1 MLFQR
6 LFGGAWFDIRGVRM
20 ISSDMLIAFTKV
32 AQNLSVSKAAQ
43 ELSVGKS
50 VVSKRIAQLET
61 HLGATLFSR
70 STRHIALTAAGETY
84 LAHAKQALLELSAG
98 EEMLTALRSDLTG
111 RIRVTAPVSWGQ
123 RILCRKMPEFLRMHP
138 GIELEL
144 VLSDRMMDLAYER
157 MDIAFRWSAL
167 QDNKDLFMKSVTS
180 IEWVLV
186 CAPQYIAAHGEPS
199 TPQALESHLCL
210 FYWREPS
217 DDWWVLK
224 CGHQVSR
231 VKVTGRYHVDSPDAV
246 LEACLQGLGIALL
259 PDYLCADAIQDQRL
273 LKVLPPWTPQ
283 TRFGNQITV
292 MAPPDRMRVRRN
304 KVFMDFVVQALL

>member
-1 MLFQR
+1 
-6 LFGGAWFDIRGVRM
+6 M
-20 ISSDMLIAFTKV
+20 ISSDMLMAFTKV
-32 AQNLSVSKAAQ
+32 AENLSVSKAALA
-43 ELSVGKS
+43 LSVGKS

-84 LAHAKQALLELSAG
+84 LEHAQQALLELSAG
-98 EEMLTALRSDLTG
+98 EERLTALRSDLRG

-123 RILCRKMPEFLRMHP
+123 RILCKKMPEFLRMHP

-157 MDIAFRWSAL
+157 MDVAFRWSSL
-167 QDNKDLFMKSVTS
+167 QDSKELFMKSVST
-180 IEWVLV
+180 IDWVLV

-199 TPQALESHLCL
+199 SPQELEEHLCL

-224 CGHQVSR
+224 SGDQVSR
-231 VKVTGRYHVDSPDAV
+231 VKVSGRYHVDSPDAV

-259 PDYLCADAIQDQRL
+259 PDYLCADAIGDQRL
-273 LKVLPPWTPQ
+273 LKVLPQWIPQ
-283 TRFGNQITV
+283 TRFGNQITL
-292 MAPPDRMRVRRN
+292 MSPPDRMRVRR
-304 KVFMDFVVQALL
+304 KEVFIDFVVNALV

>member
-1 MLFQR
+1 
-6 LFGGAWFDIRGVRM
+6 M
-20 ISSDMLIAFTKV
+20 ISSDMLMAFTKV
-32 AQNLSVSKAAQ
+32 AEHLSVSKAALA
-43 ELSVGKS
+43 LSVGKS

-84 LAHAKQALLELSAG
+84 LEHAQQALLELSAG
-98 EEMLTALRSDLTG
+98 EERLTALRSDLRG

-123 RILCRKMPEFLRMHP
+123 RILCKKMPEFLRMHP

-157 MDIAFRWSAL
+157 MDVAFRWSSL
-167 QDNKDLFMKSVTS
+167 QDSKELFMKSVST
-180 IEWVLV
+180 IDWVLV

-199 TPQALESHLCL
+199 SPQELEEHLCL

-224 CGHQVSR
+224 SGDQVSR
-231 VKVTGRYHVDSPDAV
+231 VKVSGRYHVDSPDAV

-259 PDYLCADAIQDQRL
+259 PDYLCADAIGDQRL
-273 LKVLPPWTPQ
+273 LKVLPQWIPQ
-283 TRFGNQITV
+283 TRFGNQITL
-292 MAPPDRMRVRRN
+292 MSPPDRMRVRR
-304 KVFMDFVVQALL
+304 KEVFIDFVVNALV

>member
-1 MLFQR
+1 
-6 LFGGAWFDIRGVRM
+6 M
-20 ISSDMLIAFTKV
+20 ISSDMLMAFTKV
-32 AQNLSVSKAAQ
+32 AENLSVSKAALA
-43 ELSVGKS
+43 LSVGKS

-84 LAHAKQALLELSAG
+84 LEHAQQALLELSAG
-98 EEMLTALRSDLTG
+98 EERLTALRSDLKG

-123 RILCRKMPEFLRMHP
+123 RILCKKMPEFLRMHP

-157 MDIAFRWSAL
+157 MDVAFRWSSL
-167 QDNKDLFMKSVTS
+167 QDSKELFMKSVST
-180 IEWVLV
+180 IDWVLV

-199 TPQALESHLCL
+199 SPQELEEHLCL

-224 CGHQVSR
+224 SGDQVSR
-231 VKVTGRYHVDSPDAV
+231 VKVSGRYHVDSPDAV

-259 PDYLCADAIQDQRL
+259 PDYLCADAIGDQRL
-273 LKVLPPWTPQ
+273 LKVLPQWIPQ
-283 TRFGNQITV
+283 TRFGNQITL
-292 MAPPDRMRVRRN
+292 MSPPDRMRVRRN
-304 KVFMDFVVQALL
+304 KVFIDFVVNALV

>member
-1 MLFQR
+1 
-6 LFGGAWFDIRGVRM
+6 M
-20 ISSDMLIAFTKV
+20 ISSDMLMAFTKV
-32 AQNLSVSKAAQ
+32 AENLSVSKAALA
-43 ELSVGKS
+43 LSVGKS

-84 LAHAKQALLELSAG
+84 LEHAQQALLELSAG
-98 EEMLTALRSDLTG
+98 EERLTALRSDLRG

-123 RILCRKMPEFLRMHP
+123 RILCKKMPEFLRMHP

-157 MDIAFRWSAL
+157 MDVAFRWSSL
-167 QDNKDLFMKSVTS
+167 QDSKELFMKSVST
-180 IEWVLV
+180 IDWVLV

-199 TPQALESHLCL
+199 SPQELEEHLCL

-224 CGHQVSR
+224 SGDQVSR
-231 VKVTGRYHVDSPDAV
+231 VKVSGRYHVDSPDAV

-259 PDYLCADAIQDQRL
+259 PDYLCADAIGDQRL
-273 LKVLPPWTPQ
+273 LKVLPQWIPQ
-283 TRFGNQITV
+283 TRFGNQITL
-292 MAPPDRMRVRRN
+292 MSPPDRMRVRRN
-304 KVFMDFVVQALL
+304 KVFIDFVVNALV

>member
-1 MLFQR
+1 
-6 LFGGAWFDIRGVRM
+6 M
-20 ISSDMLIAFTKV
+20 ISSDMLLAFTKV
-32 AQNLSVSKAAQ
+32 AENLSVSKAALA
-43 ELSVGKS
+43 LSVGKS

-84 LAHAKQALLELSAG
+84 LEHAQQALLELSAG
-98 EEMLTALRSDLTG
+98 EERLTALRSDLKG

-123 RILCRKMPEFLRMHP
+123 RILCKKMPEFLRMHP

-157 MDIAFRWSAL
+157 MDVAFRWSSL
-167 QDNKDLFMKSVTS
+167 QDSKELFMKSVST
-180 IEWVLV
+180 IDWVLV

-199 TPQALESHLCL
+199 SPQELEDHLCL

-224 CGHQVSR
+224 SGDQVSR
-231 VKVTGRYHVDSPDAV
+231 VKVSGRYHVDSPDAV

-259 PDYLCADAIQDQRL
+259 PDYLCADAIGDQRL
-273 LKVLPPWTPQ
+273 LKVLPQWIPQ
-283 TRFGNQITV
+283 TRFGNQITL
-292 MAPPDRMRVRRN
+292 MSPPDKMRVRRN
-304 KVFMDFVVQALL
+304 KVFIDFVVNALA

>member
-1 MLFQR
+1 
-6 LFGGAWFDIRGVRM
+6 M
-20 ISSDMLIAFTKV
+20 ISSDMLLAFTKV
-32 AQNLSVSKAAQ
+32 AENLSVSKAALA
-43 ELSVGKS
+43 LSVGKS

-84 LAHAKQALLELSAG
+84 LEHAQQALLELSAG
-98 EEMLTALRSDLTG
+98 EERLTALRSDLRG

-123 RILCRKMPEFLRMHP
+123 RILCKKMPEFLRMHP

-157 MDIAFRWSAL
+157 MDVAFRWSSL
-167 QDNKDLFMKSVTS
+167 QDSKELFMKSVST
-180 IEWVLV
+180 IDWVLV

-199 TPQALESHLCL
+199 SPQELEEHLCL

-224 CGHQVSR
+224 SGDQVSR
-231 VKVTGRYHVDSPDAV
+231 VKVSGRYHVDSPDAV

-259 PDYLCADAIQDQRL
+259 PDYLCADAIGDQRL
-273 LKVLPPWTPQ
+273 LKVLPQWIPQ
-283 TRFGNQITV
+283 TRFGNQITL
-292 MAPPDRMRVRRN
+292 MSPPDRMRVRRN
-304 KVFMDFVVQALL
+304 KVFIDFVVNALV